1 LAKPPQSA
9 GIVRAEFEASVL
21 LEGLI
26 DLDEERKRLSKQ
38 LAEKHKQLAGIQ
50 AKLTNDNFR
59 KNAPA
64 EVVQAQ
70 IEQQAELQRQIEL
83 LEENLRGFGA

>member
-1 LAKPPQSA
+1 
-9 GIVRAEFEASVL
+9 L

-38 LAEKHKQLAGIQ
+38 LAEKQKQLAGIQ